1 MSPLNIVLLSLCDA
15 FPLRTLFLR
24 NIKWILP
31 SLTQLNLCA
40 NRSVRKLVLNIN
52 EKILNPFVLEMA
64 ACKDDSTV
72 NATKSKQTT
81 ASTVVVEQEEEVEV
95 DESVVTPIPIMTAAV
110 ASAAD
115 GKKGKK
121 GKKSK

>member
-15 FPLRTLFLR
+15 FPLRTLFLH

-52 EKILNPFVLEMA
+52 EKLLNPFILEMA
-64 ACKDDSTV
+64 ACKDDSAA
-72 NATKSKQTT
+72 NAAKSKQTT
-81 ASTVVVEQEEEVEV
+81 ASTVVAEQEEEVEV
-95 DESVVTPIPIMTAAV
+95 DEPVATPIPVMTAV
-110 ASAAD
+110 TSADD